1 MGSMCEKSGGRGR
14 KAMFTGLVESVGH
27 LVAREGQDEVLF
39 TLAAAWTPDTY
50 AKGESIACD
59 GACMTVVE
67 WGPHAQ
73 GSQFSFVASAE
84 SLALTTLRDW
94 LPGQVVNLERAL
106 KFGDAL
112 GGHLVSGHIDGRARL
127 VARTQ
132 ENESLRMQ
140 FKVSEDFAALIAP
153 KGSVTLNGVS
163 LTTNEVAGA
172 RFGVNLVPHTIDATN
187 LGTLNIGDTVNFEVD
202 TLARYVARHMQVR
215 EA

>member
-1 MGSMCEKSGGRGR
+1 MGATWEKSGGKGR
-14 KAMFTGLVESVGH
+14 RAMFTGLVETVGY
-27 LVAREGQDEVLF
+27 LVARKGEGEVLF
-39 TLAAAWTPDTY
+39 TVAASWGPDTY
-50 AKGESIACD
+50 ALGESIACD
-59 GACMTVVE
+59 GACMTLVE

-84 SLALTTLRDW
+84 SLALTTLGDW
-94 LPGQVVNLERAL
+94 LPGQAVNLERAL
-106 KFGDAL
+106 KFGDSL

-132 ENESLRMQ
+132 ENESLRLQ
-140 FKVSEDFAALIAP
+140 FEVAKDFAALIAP

-187 LGTLNIGDTVNFEVD
+187 LGTLNVGDSVNFEVD
-202 TLARYVARHMQVR
+202 TLARYVARQLQVR